1 MAHKRRY
8 RTKEHIPA
16 MIEVAISLASN
27 IITAS
32 VTWLLA
38 RRKNIADARKAEAEA
53 KASELDVIEDA
64 IKIWRELAE
73 DLKKEVQRLSDDN
86 KALKCEVGKL
96 RLINNKIL
104 RALDKINA
112 DNAEMVVNQ
121 LKKDIG
127 NESID

>member
-1 MAHKRRY
+1 
-8 RTKEHIPA
+8 

-64 IKIWRELAE
+64 IKIWRDIAE

-86 KALKCEVGKL
+86 KALNYKVGKL
-96 RLINNKIL
+96 MLINNKIL

>member
-1 MAHKRRY
+1 MAHKLRY
-8 RTKEHIPA
+8 RTKEHLHA
-16 MIEVAISLASN
+16 MIEVAISLASS
-27 IITAS
+27 ILTAT

-73 DLKKEVQRLSDDN
+73 DLKKQVQRLSDDN
-86 KALKCEVGKL
+86 KALECEVGKL

>member
-1 MAHKRRY
+1 MS
-8 RTKEHIPA
+8 
-16 MIEVAISLASN
+16 EVLITLASSF
-27 IITAS
+27 AS
-32 VTWLLA
+32 AFVAWIFA
-38 RRKNIADARKAEAEA
+38 RRKNAAEAQKAEAEA

-121 LKKDIG
+121 LKNDIG